1 LIDPGEAF
9 CRTLSVANL
18 VNPLLKC
25 WHLVEFA
32 AARTLL
38 FTLGVAPLPVV
49 LGIAGFAA
57 RVAFLVWRP
66 RRRVAINN
74 LLQAGVCADKRAAR
88 RLAFISFRAFT
99 VMIAETIVARRRI
112 RADNWQE
119 FVTLKLAPE
128 AEDLFHEPGRG
139 LLIAS
144 AHLGNWEVAARAV
157 SMIKPLCVAYRPFN
171 NPLLNQAAHKTR
183 SGERLR
189 LVSRLDTDPMRFI
202 EALAAGEIV
211 AVMIDQ
217 HAAKARVAVDFFGR
231 PAWTTRSVAMMHL
244 TTRAPLLV
252 ACAIR
257 TGPLRYE
264 AHAVGPISVAR
275 TGNREKDVLAI
286 TQALTS
292 EIEKLARR
300 YPEQYMWGHRRWK

>member
-1 LIDPGEAF
+1 
-9 CRTLSVANL
+9 

-25 WHLVEFA
+25 WHLLEFT

-38 FTLGVAPLPVV
+38 FTLGIAPLPVV
-49 LGIAGFAA
+49 LAIAGFAA
-57 RVAFLVWRP
+57 RVAFFVWRP

-74 LLQAGVCADKRAAR
+74 LLQAGLCADERAAR

-99 VMIAETIVARRRI
+99 VMVAETIVARRRI
-112 RADNWQE
+112 RSDNWQE
-119 FVTLKLAPE
+119 FVTLKLGPE
-128 AEDLFHEPGRG
+128 AEDLVREPGRG
-139 LLIAS
+139 LLVAS

-157 SMIKPLCVAYRPFN
+157 SMIKPMCVVYRPFN
-171 NPLLNQAAHKTR
+171 NPMLDRAAHKTR

-189 LVSRLDTDPMRFI
+189 LVSRLDPDPMRFI

-211 AVMIDQ
+211 ALMIDQ

-231 PAWTTRSVAMMHL
+231 PAWTTRSVAMLHL
-244 TTRAPLLV
+244 ATRAPLLV

-264 AHAVGPISVAR
+264 IHAVGPIAVSR
-275 TGNREKDVLAI
+275 TGDREKDVHAI
-286 TQALTS
+286 TQAITG

-300 YPEQYMWGHRRWK
+300 YPDQYMWGHRRWK

>member
-1 LIDPGEAF
+1 M
-9 CRTLSVANL
+9 
-18 VNPLLKC
+18 NPLLKL

-32 AARTLL
+32 AAQTLL
-38 FTLGVAPLPVV
+38 LVLGLVPLAVV
-49 LGIAGFAA
+49 LAIAGFAA

-74 LLQAGVCADKRAAR
+74 LLQAGLCADEPAAR
-88 RLAFISFRAFT
+88 RLAFASFRAFT
-99 VMIAETIVARRRI
+99 VMIAETTVARRRM
-112 RADNWQE
+112 RADNWRQ
-119 FVTLKLAPE
+119 FVELKLGPE
-128 AEDLFHEPGRG
+128 AERLVREAGRG

-157 SMIKPLCVAYRPFN
+157 SMIKPMCVVYRPFN
-171 NPLLNQAAHKTR
+171 NPLLDRAARKTR

-189 LVSRLDTDPMRFI
+189 LVSRLDHEPMKFI
-202 EALAAGEIV
+202 QALAAGEIV
-211 AVMIDQ
+211 ALMIDQ

-231 PAWTTRSVAMMHL
+231 PAWTTRSAAMLHL

-264 AHAVGPISVAR
+264 VHAVGPIIVPR
-275 TGNREKDVLAI
+275 TGDRERDVHAI
-286 TQALTS
+286 TQAMTA
-292 EIEKLARR
+292 EIEKMVRR
-300 YPEQYMWGHRRWK
+300 FPEQYMWGHRRWK

>member
-1 LIDPGEAF
+1 M
-9 CRTLSVANL
+9 
-18 VNPLLKC
+18 NPLLKF
-25 WHLVEFA
+25 WHLIEF
-32 AARTLL
+32 TLVQSLL
-38 FTLGVAPLPVV
+38 FVLGFAPLPVV
-49 LGIAGFAA
+49 LAVAGFAA
-57 RVAFLVWRP
+57 RVAFFVWRP

-74 LLQAGVCADKRAAR
+74 LLQAGLCADEPAAR
-88 RLAFISFRAFT
+88 RLAFVSFRAFT

-119 FVTLKLAPE
+119 FVTLKLKPD
-128 AEDLFHEPGRG
+128 AERLVREPGRG
-139 LLIAS
+139 LLVAS

-157 SMIKPLCVAYRPFN
+157 SMIKPMCVVYRPFN
-171 NPLLNQAAHKTR
+171 NPLLDRAAHKAR

-189 LVSRLDTDPMRFI
+189 LVSRLDHEPMRFI

-211 AVMIDQ
+211 ALMIDQ

-231 PAWTTRSVAMMHL
+231 PAWTTRSVAMLHL
-244 TTRAPLLV
+244 ATRAPLLV

-264 AHAVGPISVAR
+264 VQAIGPITAPR
-275 TGNREKDVLAI
+275 TGDREQDVHAI
-286 TQALTS
+286 TQAMTA